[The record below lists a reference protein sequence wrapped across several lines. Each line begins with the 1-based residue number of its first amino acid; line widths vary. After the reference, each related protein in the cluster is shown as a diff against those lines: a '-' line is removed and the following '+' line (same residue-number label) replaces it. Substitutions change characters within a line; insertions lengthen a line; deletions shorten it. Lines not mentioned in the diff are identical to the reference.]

1 MKSFI
6 KYKDFLDEKARYY
19 ESPDFIKDD
28 PVSIIHNFQAKNDIE
43 ISGFMTATISWGR
56 RKSIIKCAKKI
67 IELMDNSPY
76 DFIINHERKDLDRF
90 NSFVYRTFNSIDIKF
105 FIESLRNIYK
115 FHNGL
120 ENLFSKSEKELS
132 LLNNIS
138 NFKKIFFEI
147 KHEKRTTKH
156 ISDPKMGSA
165 SKRLNMFLRWMVRS
179 PKNGVD
185 MGIWKKI
192 KPSDLSCPLDVHSGN
207 IARKLNLITRKN
219 NDIKALEELD
229 INLRK
234 LDNNDPVKYDFALF
248 GLGIYEGF

>member
-1 MKSFI
+1 M
-6 KYKDFLDEKARYY
+6 DEKARYY
-19 ESPDFIKDD
+19 ESPVFIKDD

-105 FIESLRNIYK
+105 FIESLKNIYK